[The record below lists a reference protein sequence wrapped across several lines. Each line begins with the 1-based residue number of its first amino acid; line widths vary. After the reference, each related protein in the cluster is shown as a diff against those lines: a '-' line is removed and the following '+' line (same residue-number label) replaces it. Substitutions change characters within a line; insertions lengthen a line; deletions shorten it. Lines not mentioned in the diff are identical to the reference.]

1 MPMYE
6 YGCLDCARQ
15 FERLLPMNVAD
26 QHIVCPFCQST
37 HVQRRLSLFATHSR
51 GETAAAAAMVAPSG
65 GGCSCS
71 SCGCGSRS

>member
-15 FERLLPMNVAD
+15 FERLLPMNAAD

-37 HVQRRLSLFATHSR
+37 RVQRRLSLFATYSR
-51 GETAAAAAMVAPSG
+51 GEASAPAVAATMSDS
-65 GGCSCS
+65 GCSCS